1 MKEVKIQI
9 PDNCEWVKDGDNYV
23 VREIKQN
30 PLVAMTVQEV
40 IDALEK
46 VRDKSKLVTTGET
59 GGTIIQVI
67 DTSIYVFLNKAI
79 YNEKREC
86 SLL

>member
-1 MKEVKIQI
+1 
-9 PDNCEWVKDGDNYV
+9 
-23 VREIKQN
+23 
-30 PLVAMTVQEV
+30 MTVQEV

-46 VRDKSKLVTTGET
+46 VRDKSKLVTTGEP

-79 YNEKREC
+79 YGRINDTGEMGRGE
-86 SLL
+86 SN

>member
-1 MKEVKIQI
+1 
-9 PDNCEWVKDGDNYV
+9 
-23 VREIKQN
+23 
-30 PLVAMTVQEV
+30 MTVQEV

-79 YNEKREC
+79 YGRINDMGEMGRGE
-86 SLL
+86 SN